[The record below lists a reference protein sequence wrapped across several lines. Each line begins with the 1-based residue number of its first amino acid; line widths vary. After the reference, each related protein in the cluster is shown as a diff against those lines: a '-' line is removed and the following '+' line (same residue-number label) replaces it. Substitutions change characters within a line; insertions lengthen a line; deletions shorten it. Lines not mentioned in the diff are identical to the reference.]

1 MSSSSSERGPL
12 GSPGSSCRPLFSQRP
27 GACRKKDAKNF
38 VCFCQGIS
46 RDEIVQSIEG
56 GATTLED
63 LQDQIGATVGPCGGS
78 CTPNVLKL
86 LRDTLAGAPSP
97 CAAEPEK
104 AAPAAATGAAGAL
117 ADPAGDP
124 NKE

>member
-12 GSPGSSCRPLFSQRP
+12 GSSGASCRPLFSQRSCA
-27 GACRKKDAKNF
+27 GRKKDAKNF

-46 RDEIVQSIEG
+46 RDEIVQSIRG

-86 LRDTLAGAPSP
+86 LRDTLAGNPTTP
-97 CAAEPEK
+97 CSEEP
-104 AAPAAATGAAGAL
+104 AAPAASCGAAGAL
-117 ADPAGDP
+117 SNPAGDP
-124 NKE
+124 TNE